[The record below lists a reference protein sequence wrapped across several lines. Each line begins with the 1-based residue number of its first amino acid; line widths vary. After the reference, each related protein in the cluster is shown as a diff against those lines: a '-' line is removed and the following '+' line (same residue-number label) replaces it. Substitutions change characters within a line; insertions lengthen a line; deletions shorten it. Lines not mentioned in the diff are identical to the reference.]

1 MGSAATTRSPSS
13 ARTSRD
19 TSTSLGRPSP
29 TSGSPKSSGP
39 QSPPNPSVRPFF
51 EHTNFDS
58 PSEQTNLT
66 QHALPFKC
74 TVLFSKLDSTHRGPV
89 QNLETDGGREKSDT
103 LRICNGLRNLEY
115 FSKVDRVCAACSER
129 AKLN

>member
-1 MGSAATTRSPSS
+1 MGPS
-13 ARTSRD
+13 
-19 TSTSLGRPSP
+19 TSTQHPHPHPRPP
-29 TSGSPKSSGP
+29 FPP
-39 QSPPNPSVRPFF
+39 HPPPNPSVRPFF
-51 EHTNFDS
+51 EHTNFES

-66 QHALPFKC
+66 QHALPFKY

-89 QNLETDGGREKSDT
+89 QNLETDGRREKSDT